1 MPRPLLVAAALIVAL
16 AGSLAFWFSPTQ
28 VVKRRVLAMIRT
40 ASVPES
46 MPEIARASR
55 GRNLSDYL
63 APTVRLAGPE
73 HVDEIPQGGI
83 DRSQIA
89 AAYTAAAGM
98 CRFISLED
106 VEFESIDV
114 LGDSAEV
121 RFTVDAIV
129 QLPSSRPLDGIQ
141 HVELQWSKTDDGWRL
156 TRASWTESGR

>member
-1 MPRPLLVAAALIVAL
+1 MPRPIVLAAALIVAV
-16 AGSLAFWFSPTQ
+16 AGFLAFWFSPTQ

-46 MPEIARASR
+46 MPELARASR
-55 GRNLSDYL
+55 GRNLADHL
-63 APTVRLAGPE
+63 APVVRLAGPP
-73 HVDEIPQGGI
+73 HVDELPVGGV

-89 AAYTAAAGM
+89 AAYTAAATS

-106 VEFESIDV
+106 VTFESIDV

-129 QLPSSRPLDGIQ
+129 QLASSRPLDGIQ

-156 TRASWTESGR
+156 TRAAWTESGR